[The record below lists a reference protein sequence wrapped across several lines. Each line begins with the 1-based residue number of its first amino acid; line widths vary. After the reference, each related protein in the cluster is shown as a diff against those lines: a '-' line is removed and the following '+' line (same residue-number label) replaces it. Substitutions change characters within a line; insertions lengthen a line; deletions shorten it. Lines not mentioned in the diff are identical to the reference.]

1 MKSNIKISTEF
12 EALPPPPSPLEK
24 RRFRSKG
31 PVIIFSPGR
40 GGGGGGGGG
49 HQIILRVSLG
59 FQGDPSSLTGCTCK
73 VGLQKIHC
81 K

>member
-40 GGGGGGGGG
+40 GGGGG
-49 HQIILRVSLG
+49 RRSDN
-59 FQGDPSSLTGCTCK
+59 FEGDHLVFRAIRRP
-73 VGLQKIHC
+73 
-81 K
+81 